1 MQGTHKL
8 YMAGGVLGGL
18 TSQTLRPLSCG
29 SDRIYIEN
37 PARPH
42 TSDRWWQGKKYRTNR

>member
-1 MQGTHKL
+1 MPAANKL

-29 SDRIYIEN
+29 SDRISMEN

-42 TSDRWWQGKKYRTNR
+42 TSDRRQLYESSA